1 MFRPDSEAEHGLS
14 SQASVPTAKTAN
26 LVDSVFHLI
35 YFQFCYKTKA
45 APHLFIYSSFLR
57 RPSIRLISLFFLI
70 NSQIALLLCFWLF
83 NSSTAALFVL
93 CSILYV
99 VDSYH

>member
-35 YFQFCYKTKA
+35 YFQFCNKA
-45 APHLFIYSSFLR
+45 TAIRLLLIYSSVAV
-57 RPSIRLISLFFLI
+57 
-70 NSQIALLLCFWLF
+70 AL
-83 NSSTAALFVL
+83 
-93 CSILYV
+93 
-99 VDSYH
+99 